1 MLHTS
6 VAVARMH
13 DVYTDMYMLARR
25 WAERLEAMLEER
37 GVDLSELRSE
47 WEHHP
52 STDLYV

>member
-1 MLHTS
+1 
-6 VAVARMH
+6 MH